1 VGRNPAGGRARPNSQ
16 HPHPHGPAERTRPS
30 RTVQPSQPS
39 PSSQREAKQSR
50 GNRSHDV
57 VPPDPDPDPNFASV
71 RSCLPRTP
79 PQRPVSFLRTTAM
92 ESSTGKII
100 PNKTYHGIFPK
111 SATNASRIFDSVG
124 GDLRD
129 NAPPVLDSLAYK

>member
-1 VGRNPAGGRARPNSQ
+1 MGRNPAGGRARPNSQ
-16 HPHPHGPAERTRPS
+16 HPHRHGPAERTRPS

-50 GNRSHDV
+50 GSQPH
-57 VPPDPDPDPNFASV
+57 DPDPNIVGV
-71 RSCLPRTP
+71 RSCLPWTP
-79 PQRPVSFLRTTAM
+79 PQCPVSFLRTAAA

-124 GDLRD
+124 GDLWD
-129 NAPPVLDSLAYK
+129 DTPPVLDSLAYK